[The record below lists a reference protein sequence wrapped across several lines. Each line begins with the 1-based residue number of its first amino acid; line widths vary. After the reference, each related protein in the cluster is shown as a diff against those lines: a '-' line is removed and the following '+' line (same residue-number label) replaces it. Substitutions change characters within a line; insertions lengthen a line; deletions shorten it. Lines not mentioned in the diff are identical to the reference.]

1 MESETFKM
9 RKRFL
14 GDFFNKDRVEFFKYC
29 GEINIGN
36 FQIHNTRFNGTF
48 MIDTEIIFKK
58 PYIRS
63 PFKNYC
69 VFLKPLIYFLY
80 SVTYKERFL
89 YSVTYEERILFLN
102 GLKISF
108 YNDNSDFSA
117 FLYFPSLRTNYEEFN
132 FLNQI
137 RINDHTKRIY
147 KINVKLLTCYHN
159 ISLDQYYL
167 LRGDI
172 EDEEEPEEEPEE
184 PEYIQNET
192 PIINSSQSFKSNECV
207 ICLTNPPNVLFCNCG
222 HLCLCLECER
232 KKISNKC
239 PICKT
244 ENEIIRSLN

>member
-1 MESETFKM
+1 MEYETFKM
-9 RKRFL
+9 RKQFL
-14 GDFFNKDRVEFFKYC
+14 GDFFDKDRVEFFKHC

-36 FQIHNTRFNGTF
+36 FQLHNTRFNGTF

-80 SVTYKERFL
+80 SYTNEERFL
-89 YSVTYEERILFLN
+89 GDSILFLN

-108 YNDNSDFSA
+108 YNNLSDFSA
-117 FLYFPSLRTNYEEFN
+117 FLYFPSLRANYERFN

-137 RINDHTKRIY
+137 RINDYTKGIY
-147 KINVKLLTCYHN
+147 KINIKLLTSYRN
-159 ISLDQYYL
+159 INIDQYYL

-172 EDEEEPEEEPEE
+172 EDEEKEPEE

-192 PIINSSQSFKSNECV
+192 PIINSSLSFNSNECV
-207 ICLTNPPNVLFCNCG
+207 ICLTNPSNVLFCNCG

-244 ENEIIRSLN
+244 ENKIIRTLE

>member
-9 RKRFL
+9 RKQFL
-14 GDFFNKDRVEFFKYC
+14 EDFFNKDRVEFLKH
-29 GEINIGN
+29 GSEIFIGN
-36 FQIHNTRFNGTF
+36 FELHNTEFNGTF

-63 PFKNYC
+63 PFKNYY

-80 SVTYKERFL
+80 SVTYEERFL
-89 YSVTYEERILFLN
+89 EDSILFLN

-108 YNDNSDFSA
+108 YNNNSDFNAS
-117 FLYFPSLRTNYEEFN
+117 LYFPFLRNNYEGFN

-137 RINDHTKRIY
+137 RINDHTKGIY
-147 KINVKLLTCYHN
+147 TINIKLLTSYRN
-159 ISLDQYYL
+159 ISLGQYNL
-167 LRGDI
+167 LRSFDI
-172 EDEEEPEEEPEE
+172 EDEEEPEPEE
-184 PEYIQNET
+184 PEYIQNEAR
-192 PIINSSQSFKSNECV
+192 IINSSLSFKSNECV

-222 HLCLCLECER
+222 HLCLCSECER
-232 KKISNKC
+232 KKLSNKC

>member
-14 GDFFNKDRVEFFKYC
+14 GNFFNKDRVEFFKYC

-58 PYIRS
+58 TYIRS

-147 KINVKLLTCYHN
+147 KINIKLLTCYHN

-184 PEYIQNET
+184 PEEEPEEPEEPEYIQNET

-207 ICLTNPPNVLFCNCG
+207 ICLN
-222 HLCLCLECER
+222 
-232 KKISNKC
+232 
-239 PICKT
+239 
-244 ENEIIRSLN
+244 

>member
-1 MESETFKM
+1 MERETFKM
-9 RKRFL
+9 RKQFL
-14 GDFFNKDRVEFFKYC
+14 GDFFDKDRVEFFKHC

-36 FQIHNTRFNGTF
+36 FELHNTRFNGTF

-80 SVTYKERFL
+80 SY
-89 YSVTYEERILFLN
+89 TYEERFLEDFILFLN

-108 YNDNSDFSA
+108 YNHLSDFSA
-117 FLYFPSLRTNYEEFN
+117 FLSFPSLRANYERFN

-137 RINDHTKRIY
+137 RVNDYTKGIY
-147 KINVKLLTCYHN
+147 KINIKLLTSYRN
-159 ISLDQYYL
+159 INIDQYYL

-172 EDEEEPEEEPEE
+172 EDEEEEPEEE

-192 PIINSSQSFKSNECV
+192 PIINSSLSFKSNECV

-222 HLCLCLECER
+222 HLCLCSECER

-239 PICKT
+239 PMCKIG
-244 ENEIIRSLN
+244 NMIIRILN

>member
-14 GDFFNKDRVEFFKYC
+14 GDFFNKNRVEFFKHC
-29 GEINIGN
+29 GEIHIGN
-36 FQIHNTRFNGTF
+36 FQLHNTRFNGTL
-48 MIDTEIIFKK
+48 MIDTEIIFEK

-69 VFLKPLIYFLY
+69 VFLKPFIYFLY
-80 SVTYKERFL
+80 SVTYEKRFL

-108 YNDNSDFSA
+108 YNDNSDFNA
-117 FLYFPSLRTNYEEFN
+117 FLYFPSLRSNYERFN

-137 RINDHTKRIY
+137 QINDHTKRIY
-147 KINVKLLTCYHN
+147 RINIKLLTCYHN
-159 ISLDQYYL
+159 ISLGQYYL
-167 LRGDI
+167 LRGY
-172 EDEEEPEEEPEE
+172 EEEPEE

-222 HLCLCLECER
+222 HLCLCSECER
-232 KKISNKC
+232 KKLSNKC

-244 ENEIIRSLN
+244 ENEIIRTLE

>member
-9 RKRFL
+9 RKQFL
-14 GDFFNKDRVEFFKYC
+14 GDFFDKDRVEFLKH
-29 GEINIGN
+29 GSEIFIGN
-36 FQIHNTRFNGTF
+36 FELHNTRFDGTF
-48 MIDTEIIFKK
+48 MIDTEILFKK

-80 SVTYKERFL
+80 SN
-89 YSVTYEERILFLN
+89 TYEERFLEDSILFLN

-108 YNDNSDFSA
+108 YNHLSDFSA
-117 FLYFPSLRTNYEEFN
+117 FLSFPSLRNNYEGFN

-137 RINDHTKRIY
+137 RIEDYTKGIY
-147 KINVKLLTCYHN
+147 KINIKLLTSYRN
-159 ISLDQYYL
+159 ISLGQYNL
-167 LRGDI
+167 LRSFDI
-172 EDEEEPEEEPEE
+172 EDEEEPEPEPE
-184 PEYIQNET
+184 EYIQNEAR
-192 PIINSSQSFKSNECV
+192 IINSSLSFKSNECV

-222 HLCLCLECER
+222 HPCLCSKCER

-244 ENEIIRSLN
+244 ENEIIRTLE

>member
-1 MESETFKM
+1 MERETFKM
-9 RKRFL
+9 RKQFL
-14 GDFFNKDRVEFFKYC
+14 GDFSDKDRVEFFKHC

-36 FQIHNTRFNGTF
+36 FELHNTRFNGTF

-80 SVTYKERFL
+80 SY
-89 YSVTYEERILFLN
+89 TYEERFLEDCILFLN

-108 YNDNSDFSA
+108 YNNLSDFSA
-117 FLYFPSLRTNYEEFN
+117 FLYSPSLRANYERFN

-137 RINDHTKRIY
+137 RINDYTKGIY
-147 KINVKLLTCYHN
+147 TINIKLLTSYRN
-159 ISLDQYYL
+159 ISLGQYYL
-167 LRGDI
+167 LKRFDI
-172 EDEEEPEEEPEE
+172 EDEEEPEEE

-222 HLCLCLECER
+222 HLCLCSECER

-239 PICKT
+239 PMCKIGNT
-244 ENEIIRSLN
+244 IIRILN

>member
-1 MESETFKM
+1 MESETFKIK
-9 RKRFL
+9 KRFL

-147 KINVKLLTCYHN
+147 KINIKLLTCYHN

-172 EDEEEPEEEPEE
+172 EDEEEPE
-184 PEYIQNET
+184 YIQNET
-192 PIINSSQSFKSNECV
+192 PIINSSLSFKSNECV

-222 HLCLCLECER
+222 HLCLCSECER

-244 ENEIIRSLN
+244 ENEILRSLN

>member
-9 RKRFL
+9 RKQFL
-14 GDFFNKDRVEFFKYC
+14 GDFFDKDRVEFLKH
-29 GEINIGN
+29 GSEIFIGN
-36 FQIHNTRFNGTF
+36 FELHNTRFDGTF
-48 MIDTEIIFKK
+48 MIDTEILFKK

-80 SVTYKERFL
+80 SN
-89 YSVTYEERILFLN
+89 TYEERFLEDSILFLN

-108 YNDNSDFSA
+108 YNHLSDFSA
-117 FLYFPSLRTNYEEFN
+117 FLSFPSLRNNYEGFN

-137 RINDHTKRIY
+137 RNEDYTKGIY
-147 KINVKLLTCYHN
+147 KINIKLLTSYRN
-159 ISLDQYYL
+159 ISLGQYNL
-167 LRGDI
+167 LRSFDI
-172 EDEEEPEEEPEE
+172 GDEEEPEPEE
-184 PEYIQNET
+184 PEYIQNEAR
-192 PIINSSQSFKSNECV
+192 IINSSLSFKSNECV

-222 HLCLCLECER
+222 HLCLCSKCER

-244 ENEIIRSLN
+244 ENEIIRTLE

>member
-9 RKRFL
+9 RKQFL
-14 GDFFNKDRVEFFKYC
+14 GDFFNKDRVEFLKH
-29 GEINIGN
+29 GSEIFIGN
-36 FQIHNTRFNGTF
+36 FELHNTRFDGTF

-80 SVTYKERFL
+80 SN
-89 YSVTYEERILFLN
+89 TYEERFLEDFILFLN

-108 YNDNSDFSA
+108 YNHLSDFNASL
-117 FLYFPSLRTNYEEFN
+117 FFPSLRNNYEEFN

-147 KINVKLLTCYHN
+147 KINIKLLTCYRN
-159 ISLDQYYL
+159 ISLGQYNL
-167 LRGDI
+167 LRSFDI
-172 EDEEEPEEEPEE
+172 EDEPEQEPEE
-184 PEYIQNET
+184 PEYIQAR
-192 PIINSSQSFKSNECV
+192 IINSSLSFKSNECV

-222 HLCLCLECER
+222 HLCLCSECER
-232 KKISNKC
+232 KKLSNKC

-244 ENEIIRSLN
+244 ENEILRSLN

>member
-9 RKRFL
+9 RKQFL
-14 GDFFNKDRVEFFKYC
+14 GDFFNKDRVEFLKH
-29 GEINIGN
+29 GSEIFIGN
-36 FQIHNTRFNGTF
+36 FELHNTRFDGTF

-80 SVTYKERFL
+80 SN
-89 YSVTYEERILFLN
+89 TYEERFLEDFILFLN

-108 YNDNSDFSA
+108 YNHLSDFNASL
-117 FLYFPSLRTNYEEFN
+117 FFPSLRNNYEEFN

-147 KINVKLLTCYHN
+147 KINIKLLTCYRN
-159 ISLDQYYL
+159 ISLGQYNL
-167 LRGDI
+167 LRSFDI
-172 EDEEEPEEEPEE
+172 EDEPEQEPEE
-184 PEYIQNET
+184 PEYIQAR
-192 PIINSSQSFKSNECV
+192 IINSSLSFKSNECV

-222 HLCLCLECER
+222 HLCLCSECER
-232 KKISNKC
+232 KKLSNKC

-244 ENEIIRSLN
+244 ENKILRSLN

>member
-14 GDFFNKDRVEFFKYC
+14 EVCFFNKNRVEFFKHC

-36 FQIHNTRFNGTF
+36 FQSHNTRFNGTF
-48 MIDTEIIFKK
+48 MIDTQIIFKK
-58 PYIRS
+58 S
-63 PFKNYC
+63 HVTTPFKNYC
-69 VFLKPLIYFLY
+69 VFLKPFIYFLY
-80 SVTYKERFL
+80 SVTYQEKFL
-89 YSVTYEERILFLN
+89 RDSILFLN

-147 KINVKLLTCYHN
+147 KINISLLTCYHN
-159 ISLDQYYL
+159 ISLGQYYL
-167 LRGDI
+167 LGGI
-172 EDEEEPEEEPEE
+172 EVEPERENEE

-192 PIINSSQSFKSNECV
+192 PIINSSLSFKSNECV
-207 ICLTNPPNVLFCNCG
+207 ICLTNPPNILFCNCG

>member
-1 MESETFKM
+1 MERETFKM
-9 RKRFL
+9 RKQFL
-14 GDFFNKDRVEFFKYC
+14 GDFFDKDRVEFFKHC

-36 FQIHNTRFNGTF
+36 FELHNTRFNGTF

-80 SVTYKERFL
+80 SY
-89 YSVTYEERILFLN
+89 TYEERFLEDSILFLN

-108 YNDNSDFSA
+108 YNNLSDFSG
-117 FLYFPSLRTNYEEFN
+117 FLYSPSLRANYERFN

-137 RINDHTKRIY
+137 RINDYTKGIY
-147 KINVKLLTCYHN
+147 TINIKLLTSYRN
-159 ISLDQYYL
+159 ISLGQYYL
-167 LRGDI
+167 LKRFDI

-222 HLCLCLECER
+222 HLCLCSECER
-232 KKISNKC
+232 KIISNKC

-244 ENEIIRSLN
+244 ENTIIRSLN

>member
-1 MESETFKM
+1 MEYETFKM
-9 RKRFL
+9 RKQFL
-14 GDFFNKDRVEFFKYC
+14 GDFFDKDRVEFFKHC

-36 FQIHNTRFNGTF
+36 FQLHNTRFNGTF

-80 SVTYKERFL
+80 SYTYREKFL
-89 YSVTYEERILFLN
+89 RDSILFLN
-102 GLKISF
+102 GAKISF
-108 YNDNSDFSA
+108 HNHLSDFSA
-117 FLYFPSLRTNYEEFN
+117 FLSFPSLRANYERFN

-137 RINDHTKRIY
+137 RVNDYTKGIY
-147 KINVKLLTCYHN
+147 KINIKLLTSYRN
-159 ISLDQYYL
+159 INIDQYYL

-172 EDEEEPEEEPEE
+172 EDEEEEPEE

-192 PIINSSQSFKSNECV
+192 PIINSSLSFKSNECV

-222 HLCLCLECER
+222 HLCLCSECER

-244 ENEIIRSLN
+244 ENEIIRTLE

>member
-9 RKRFL
+9 RKQFL
-14 GDFFNKDRVEFFKYC
+14 GDFFDKDRVEFFKHC

-36 FQIHNTRFNGTF
+36 FQLHNTRFNGTF

-80 SVTYKERFL
+80 SYTYREKFL
-89 YSVTYEERILFLN
+89 RDSILFLN
-102 GLKISF
+102 GAKISF
-108 YNDNSDFSA
+108 HNHLSDFSA
-117 FLYFPSLRTNYEEFN
+117 FLSFPSLRANYERFN

-137 RINDHTKRIY
+137 RVNDYTKGIY
-147 KINVKLLTCYHN
+147 KINIKLLTSYRN
-159 ISLDQYYL
+159 INIDQYYL

-172 EDEEEPEEEPEE
+172 EDEEEEPEE

-192 PIINSSQSFKSNECV
+192 PIINSSLSFKSNECV

-222 HLCLCLECER
+222 HLCLCSECER
-232 KKISNKC
+232 KKLSNKC

-244 ENEIIRSLN
+244 ENEIIRTLE

>member
-14 GDFFNKDRVEFFKYC
+14 EDFFNKDRVEFLKH
-29 GEINIGN
+29 GSEIFIGN
-36 FQIHNTRFNGTF
+36 FELHNTRFNGTF

-63 PFKNYC
+63 PFKNYY

-80 SVTYKERFL
+80 SVTYEERFL
-89 YSVTYEERILFLN
+89 EDSILFLN

-108 YNDNSDFSA
+108 YNNNSDFNAS
-117 FLYFPSLRTNYEEFN
+117 LSFPSLRNNYEGFN

-137 RINDHTKRIY
+137 RIEDYTKGIY
-147 KINVKLLTCYHN
+147 KINIKLLTSYRN
-159 ISLDQYYL
+159 ISLGQYNL
-167 LRGDI
+167 LRSFDI
-172 EDEEEPEEEPEE
+172 EDEEEEEEPEE

-192 PIINSSQSFKSNECV
+192 PIINSSKSFKSNECV

-222 HLCLCLECER
+222 HLCLCSECER
-232 KKISNKC
+232 KKLSNEC

>member
-9 RKRFL
+9 RKQFL
-14 GDFFNKDRVEFFKYC
+14 EDFFDKDRVEFFKHC

-36 FQIHNTRFNGTF
+36 FELHNTRFDGTF
-48 MIDTEIIFKK
+48 MIDTEILFKK

-80 SVTYKERFL
+80 SN
-89 YSVTYEERILFLN
+89 TYEERFLEDSILFLN

-108 YNDNSDFSA
+108 YNHLSDFNA
-117 FLYFPSLRTNYEEFN
+117 FLYFPSLRNNYEGFN

-137 RINDHTKRIY
+137 RIEDYTKGIY
-147 KINVKLLTCYHN
+147 KINIKLLTSYRN
-159 ISLDQYYL
+159 ISLGQYNL
-167 LRGDI
+167 LRSFDI
-172 EDEEEPEEEPEE
+172 EDEEEPEPEE
-184 PEYIQNET
+184 PEYIQNEAR
-192 PIINSSQSFKSNECV
+192 IINSSLSFKSNECV

-222 HLCLCLECER
+222 HLCLCSECER

-244 ENEIIRSLN
+244 ENEIIRKLE

>member
-14 GDFFNKDRVEFFKYC
+14 GNFFNKNRVEFFKHC

-36 FQIHNTRFNGTF
+36 FQLHNTRFDGTF
-48 MIDTEIIFKK
+48 MIDTEIIFRK
-58 PYIRS
+58 PYTT

-80 SVTYKERFL
+80 SVTYQEKFL
-89 YSVTYEERILFLN
+89 RYSFLLLKS
-102 GLKISF
+102 LKISF
-108 YNDNSDFSA
+108 YNVNSDFSA
-117 FLYFPSLRTNYEEFN
+117 FLWFPSFTTNFV
-132 FLNQI
+132 NQI

-147 KINVKLLTCYHN
+147 RIHIKLLTYYYD
-159 ISLDQYYL
+159 ISLDEYYL
-167 LRGDI
+167 LRG

-184 PEYIQNET
+184 PEEEPEYIQNEI
-192 PIINSSQSFKSNECV
+192 PIINSSLSFKSNECV

-232 KKISNKC
+232 KKLSNKC

>member
-14 GDFFNKDRVEFFKYC
+14 GNFFNKNRVEFFKHC
-29 GEINIGN
+29 EEINIGN
-36 FQIHNTRFNGTF
+36 FQLHNTRFNETF
-48 MIDTEIIFKK
+48 MIDTEIIFRK
-58 PYIRS
+58 PYTRS

-80 SVTYKERFL
+80 SATYQEKFL
-89 YSVTYEERILFLN
+89 RYSMLLLN
-102 GLKISF
+102 SIKISF
-108 YNDNSDFSA
+108 YNVNSDFSA
-117 FLYFPSLRTNYEEFN
+117 FLCFPSLHIN

-147 KINVKLLTCYHN
+147 RIHIKLLTGYYD
-159 ISLDQYYL
+159 ISLDEYYL
-167 LRGDI
+167 LGG
-172 EDEEEPEEEPEE
+172 EEEPEEE

-222 HLCLCLECER
+222 HLCLCSECER
-232 KKISNKC
+232 KKLSNKC

-244 ENEIIRSLN
+244 ENEIIRTLE

>member
-14 GDFFNKDRVEFFKYC
+14 EDFFNKDRVEFLKH
-29 GEINIGN
+29 GSEIFIGN
-36 FQIHNTRFNGTF
+36 FTAHNTRFNGTF
-48 MIDTEIIFKK
+48 MIDTEMIFEK

-89 YSVTYEERILFLN
+89 EDSILFLN

-108 YNDNSDFSA
+108 YNNNSNFNAS
-117 FLYFPSLRTNYEEFN
+117 LYFPSLRDNNYERLN

-137 RINDHTKRIY
+137 RINDHTKGIY
-147 KINVKLLTCYHN
+147 KINIILLTCYRN
-159 ISLDQYYL
+159 INRGQYSILGAMY
-167 LRGDI
+167 I
-172 EDEEEPEEEPEE
+172 EDMPEQDSEEEE
-184 PEYIQNET
+184 EYIQNET
-192 PIINSSQSFKSNECV
+192 PIINASHSFKSDECV
-207 ICLTNPPNVLFCNCG
+207 ICLTNPPNVFFCNCG
-222 HLCLCLECER
+222 HLCLCSECER
-232 KKISNKC
+232 KKLSNKC

-244 ENEIIRSLN
+244 ENTIIRSLN